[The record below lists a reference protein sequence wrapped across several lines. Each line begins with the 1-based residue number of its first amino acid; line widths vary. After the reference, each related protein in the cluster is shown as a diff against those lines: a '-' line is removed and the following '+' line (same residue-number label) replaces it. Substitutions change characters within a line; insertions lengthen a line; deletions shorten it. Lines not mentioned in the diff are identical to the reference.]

1 MIELPERKEVRAL
14 LRFVCGLSAFH
25 TFIFASKEKQR
36 LRRPSFSLHKYTR
49 SRSLSFSRPS
59 TAPCPAPRPRP
70 SCSCRSSPFP
80 LPVRLPGWVSWQAG
94 KLGCLRQVN
103 IPTTIDDDD
112 EKTETER
119 GRGESE
125 ETGESVERAS
135 ERESRERRQTGTAR
149 TGSCRRHRR
158 APCRRISSCPAQ
170 Q

>member
-1 MIELPERKEVRAL
+1 MIELPERKEVGAL

-49 SRSLSFSRPS
+49 SRSLSFSRPFHCTVPGS
-59 TAPCPAPRPRP
+59 SASPKLFLPQFSFPTP
-70 SCSCRSSPFP
+70 SPIA
-80 LPVRLPGWVSWQAG
+80 RLG
-94 KLGCLRQVN
+94 KLAGRQVGLFEAGQHSN
-103 IPTTIDDDD
+103 DDRRDDD

-135 ERESRERRQTGTAR
+135 ERESRERRGRPGRGAAAAVAVPKNLQLPSTAV
-149 TGSCRRHRR
+149 
-158 APCRRISSCPAQ
+158 AL
-170 Q
+170 